1 MRFYFPLFL
10 VFVASVGAPLRAQE
24 NNTNAMLSLFSSA
37 QSSIDPVKSASNK
50 VKLSGR
56 QALLSQQIANSLC
69 FVFLGIDQDEN
80 LLKAAQASA
89 LYSESLDAL
98 RSGSVQ
104 KEIRKED
111 NQEIL
116 DALRALSESWRPLK
130 NIVNSV
136 LTTREPKDSDLEAIE
151 ALNLSVLEDS
161 VRLARL
167 IEGHYGQ
174 NELGA
179 EIASTISFAGNQ
191 RTLGEKATKEF
202 CLVMANINRTENQ
215 AGLMET
221 RLEFF
226 ESMFNLF
233 LGNPELGIIAP
244 TNYELDIHY
253 QELFSAWFLLEEIF
267 DQWAPGRPLGEA
279 DVQLAQ
285 RVTDFLT
292 TRSEQALGMY

>member
-1 MRFYFPLFL
+1 MGT
-10 VFVASVGAPLRAQE
+10 AHGW
-24 NNTNAMLSLFSSA
+24 LSLREPFSRLGHKHCGSSRGTRDRERDDERDVA
-37 QSSIDPVKSASNK
+37 RQSWHCHVAT
-50 VKLSGR
+50 SGYGEYDGW
-56 QALLSQQIANSLC
+56 ALLSQQIANSLC

-179 EIASTISFAGNQ
+179 EIASTIRIMNWISTIKSSFQ
-191 RTLGEKATKEF
+191 LGFCSKRFLINGRQVAHWGKQMCSLRNGSRIFSRPDLSKPSECTKDF
-202 CLVMANINRTENQ
+202 SLSKITE
-215 AGLMET
+215 LSWILYEV
-221 RLEFF
+221 R
-226 ESMFNLF
+226 ES
-233 LGNPELGIIAP
+233 ELSQLRP
-244 TNYELDIHY
+244 D
-253 QELFSAWFLLEEIF
+253 LL
-267 DQWAPGRPLGEA
+267 
-279 DVQLAQ
+279 
-285 RVTDFLT
+285 
-292 TRSEQALGMY
+292 

>member
-1 MRFYFPLFL
+1 
-10 VFVASVGAPLRAQE
+10 
-24 NNTNAMLSLFSSA
+24 
-37 QSSIDPVKSASNK
+37 
-50 VKLSGR
+50 
-56 QALLSQQIANSLC
+56 
-69 FVFLGIDQDEN
+69 
-80 LLKAAQASA
+80 
-89 LYSESLDAL
+89 
-98 RSGSVQ
+98 
-104 KEIRKED
+104 
-111 NQEIL
+111 
-116 DALRALSESWRPLK
+116 
-130 NIVNSV
+130 
-136 LTTREPKDSDLEAIE
+136 
-151 ALNLSVLEDS
+151 
-161 VRLARL
+161 
-167 IEGHYGQ
+167 
-174 NELGA
+174 
-179 EIASTISFAGNQ
+179 
-191 RTLGEKATKEF
+191 
-202 CLVMANINRTENQ
+202 MANINRTENQ